1 MGGSG
6 LVLALLGAGHG
17 LNPGMGWLFAVALG
31 LQQSS
36 GGAVWRSLGPL
47 AAGHALAV
55 GVTVLL
61 ALTLGA
67 VIPEHVLD
75 WIVAALLFGFGLYRI
90 LVNRHPRFGGMR
102 VGPRDLTLWSLLMAS
117 AHGAGLMVV
126 PLLPR
131 NTAGSGAHAHHVM
144 QQATLFN
151 GQVLDGIL
159 AAAIHTGGYLLVTGA
174 IAAVVYYKVGLRLL
188 RTAWINLDMIWAGAL
203 ITTALV
209 ILL

>member
-31 LQQSS
+31 LQQGS
-36 GGAVWRSLGPL
+36 GAAVWRSLGPL

-61 ALTLGA
+61 ALAAGA
-67 VIPEHVLD
+67 VVPGNVLD
-75 WIVAALLFGFGLYRI
+75 WIVAALLLGFGLHRI

-131 NTAGSGAHAHHVM
+131 SGPAGGDHAHHVM
-144 QQATLFN
+144 QQAALVDS
-151 GQVLDGIL
+151 QVLQGIL
-159 AAAIHTGGYLLVTGA
+159 AAAIHTAGYLLVTGT

-188 RTAWINLDMIWAGAL
+188 RTAWINLDLIWAGAL
-203 ITTALV
+203 IATAVV